1 MSFFRREAAGGTGLR
16 AVVACFALLPLVGC
30 LGRHAETSVRFGAD
44 QAPPYTIVGSDGNVS
59 GLSVDIISEAARRRG
74 IRAVWIPVRQ
84 GSVEQAL
91 QSKLVDAWGAF
102 SRTPDREKHF
112 HFTQPWIEATY
123 SLLSRSD
130 NNRHSGQ
137 SSVAV
142 RNASAVSALAAHLF
156 ARQTQI
162 PQPNNVAAVDAVCSQ
177 AADAAFIETRVLEAI
192 LLKRPRSC
200 DGAALAVRFVAGAE
214 SPVSIASIPSAAAA
228 VDAIRAEIPAL
239 AADGTLAAALDRWDG
254 ASAGQARFLLALRE
268 AQQKSRFYLLGFALV
283 SIFGLLLLWQTWRA
297 RVAHAQARTA
307 ELAAAQSEKRFAA
320 FMHNSPALAYVKDSD
335 GRMLYV
341 NAALEKIWNIQQHE
355 WEGKNDAELWPAEVA
370 RQFRA
375 NDQEVLNTGRTLE
388 LIERVPAP
396 AGEVRE
402 FLTVKFPFWNAPG
415 QLMVGGMSI
424 DVTASRRAEEA
435 LRLSEERYRSV
446 VESASDIIYQTD
458 SQGNFTFY
466 NQAALTILG
475 YRETDVLG
483 TSYLTLI
490 HPDQRAAAAAFYGR
504 QFIRRKP
511 ETYYEFRCLTSSGK
525 ERWLGQTVRLLLS
538 DGKPSGFQAIARDIT
553 ERKLLE
559 QKLEWQA
566 THDALTGLP
575 NRRDLMEQL
584 ERDVENARR
593 PANFVVSMCDIDSF
607 KRINDT
613 YGHAAGDEV
622 LQSFA
627 ARLRLGLRQSDMV
640 SRIAGDEFCMIL
652 RDTTCERAT
661 AIIERLRGDVGTLTF
676 EAGGVL
682 YGVTASFGLAE
693 WRKGLTAK
701 DLLASADQA
710 LYWAK
715 SSGKNCTAGS
725 ALPA

>member
-1 MSFFRREAAGGTGLR
+1 MSFFRREAAGRTGVR
-16 AVVACFALLPLVGC
+16 AAAVCVAILPLVGC
-30 LGRHAETSVRFGAD
+30 LGRHAESAVRFGAD

-74 IRAVWIPVRQ
+74 IRVIWIPVRQ

-102 SRTPDREKHF
+102 SPTHDREKVF
-112 HFTQPWIEATY
+112 HFTQPWIEAAY
-123 SLLSRSD
+123 SLLSRRD
-130 NNRHSGQ
+130 NHRPSGQ

-162 PQPNNVAAVDAVCSQ
+162 LQPNNVAAIDAVCSQ

-192 LLKRPRSC
+192 LLRRPRSC
-200 DGAALAVRFVAGAE
+200 DGVALAVRFVAGAE

-228 VDAIRAEIPAL
+228 VDAIRAEIPEL
-239 AADGTLAAALDRWDG
+239 AADGTVAAALDRWDG

-268 AQQKSRFYLLGFALV
+268 PQQKSRFYLLGLALV

-297 RVAHAQARTA
+297 RVAHAQTRTA
-307 ELAAAQSEKRFAA
+307 ELAAARSEKRFAA
-320 FMHNSPALAYVKDSD
+320 FMHNSPALAYVKDSEAACSTSTRPSRKS
-335 GRMLYV
+335 GTYNSV
-341 NAALEKIWNIQQHE
+341 N
-355 WEGKNDAELWPAEVA
+355 GKARPMPNSGPPEVA
-370 RQFRA
+370 RELHA

-415 QLMVGGMSI
+415 ELLVGGMSI
-424 DVTASRRAEEA
+424 DITASRRAEEA

-458 SQGNFTFY
+458 VQGRFTFH
-466 NQAALTILG
+466 NQSALKVLG

-490 HPDQRAAAAAFYGR
+490 HPDQRAVAAAFYGR

-559 QKLEWQA
+559 QKLQWQA

-575 NRRDLMEQL
+575 NRRDLMKEL
-584 ERDVENARR
+584 ERDVENAERR
-593 PANFVVSMCDIDSF
+593 PANLVVSMCDIDCSSAS
-607 KRINDT
+607 T
-613 YGHAAGDEV
+613 
-622 LQSFA
+622 
-627 ARLRLGLRQSDMV
+627 
-640 SRIAGDEFCMIL
+640 
-652 RDTTCERAT
+652 
-661 AIIERLRGDVGTLTF
+661 TLTVMRPEMRF
-676 EAGGVL
+676 CK
-682 YGVTASFGLAE
+682 ASPPA
-693 WRKGLTAK
+693 
-701 DLLASADQA
+701 
-710 LYWAK
+710 
-715 SSGKNCTAGS
+715 CGS
-725 ALPA
+725 DCARAIR